1 MNKSHTI
8 RSVLKHPF
16 CKMVLNHL
24 VVDDELILEPD
35 LVKFKVDIIM
45 ERWTRK
51 HGVIADVSDVWSFFS
66 GVMHSV
72 KFNKLLD
79 VISDLP
85 NGKAADL
92 LSITNELWK
101 HCDKDYTNKMMTDF
115 GLTDGYHI
123 HDGLDQEEIF
133 FLLCGIYFMILCYA
147 KSRGRK

>member
-101 HCDKDYTNKMMTDF
+101 HCDKSILNM
-115 GLTDGYHI
+115 
-123 HDGLDQEEIF
+123 
-133 FLLCGIYFMILCYA
+133 LLVLLNLCLSC
-147 KSRGRK
+147 KSVLRAWKETWVLIISKPHE